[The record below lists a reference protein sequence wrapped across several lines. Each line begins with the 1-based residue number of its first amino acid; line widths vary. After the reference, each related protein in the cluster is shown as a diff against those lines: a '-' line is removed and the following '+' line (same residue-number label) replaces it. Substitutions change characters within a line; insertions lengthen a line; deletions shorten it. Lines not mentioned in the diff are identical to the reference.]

1 MDVTTKDQEDISVV
15 STDVKKLLPLLQN
28 NEIYLSK
35 FTYLI
40 INGVMM
46 LSETFLSVL
55 LNSNIS

>member
-15 STDVKKLLPLLQN
+15 STDVKKN
-28 NEIYLSK
+28 YFHYFRIMK

-55 LNSNIS
+55 LNSRL